1 MDHGRT
7 VEAARLREEMEYSR
21 ASIAETVEEIKGA
34 VSQAI
39 DWREQVKAHPGASLG
54 VVAGAGL
61 VFGHWLGGKIV
72 GGGDRPRAPAAAAPP
87 ADPSGPGLL
96 DGSLNRASTRVES
109 LVNLV
114 IDEVADAV
122 ETAAIAPLFARLRG
136 YLRTTTA
143 PGTLGESVPSLTAPD
158 SSPEPRPSAGA
169 PAWAGRPRVNGGFE
183 R

>member
-7 VEAARLREEMEYSR
+7 VEAERLKEEMEYSR

-34 VSQAI
+34 VTQAI

-54 VVAGAGL
+54 IVAGAGL
-61 VFGHWLGGKIV
+61 VLGHWLGGKIV
-72 GGGDRPRAPAAAAPP
+72 GGPEHARATTAAPP
-87 ADPSGPGLL
+87 AGTAAPGLL
-96 DGSLNRASTRVES
+96 DGTLNRAGTRVEN

-122 ETAAIAPLFARLRG
+122 ETAAIVPLFARLRG
-136 YLRTTTA
+136 FLRTTTTSVA
-143 PGTLGESVPSLTAPD
+143 GEPGPAATAPA
-158 SSPEPRPSAGA
+158 SPPTDPRPVAGG
-169 PAWAGRPRVNGGFE
+169 PAWEGPARAYGGSQ

>member
-1 MDHGRT
+1 M
-7 VEAARLREEMEYSR
+7 
-21 ASIAETVEEIKGA
+21 
-34 VSQAI
+34 SQAI

-61 VFGHWLGGKIV
+61 VVGHWLGGKIV
-72 GGGDRPRAPAAAAPP
+72 GGGARPSRAAAAAP
-87 ADPSGPGLL
+87 AGGTSAGLL

-122 ETAAIAPLFARLRG
+122 ETAAIVPLFARLRG
-136 YLRTTTA
+136 YLRTSTTSA
-143 PGTLGESVPSLTAPD
+143 GPREDGPPAAGFASVA
-158 SSPEPRPSAGA
+158 EPRPAAGEA
-169 PAWAGRPRVNGGFE
+169 AAWATRPRGNGGFD